1 MLQNKSRLLLLA
13 ITLCAAISSTHAQ
26 TESAPSSEV
35 DTAPQGDNELVVP
48 MKIFI
53 VTGTRIGQPLKQT
66 LSHATVINQQEIQD
80 SQATDVPSLLKN
92 LAGIEFYQSSGI
104 GKQASLFM
112 RGTNSSHVLILLDGV
127 RINSATTGAT
137 AIDQL
142 MLDQIE
148 RIEVVRGN
156 VSSMYGSE
164 AIGGVIQ
171 IFTKRGR
178 GEPAFSASV
187 GAGSKQSR
195 RISTG
200 YGGQIN
206 DTQFNVRASHYRTD
220 GISAINP
227 QLAPNANPDNDG
239 YENAS
244 LSANVHHTLS
254 ADHGLSGS
262 FFRSRGE
269 VEYDDTNAFGGAIT
283 DVHTS
288 SATLGKFSLAS
299 DNRLAERWQSKL
311 QLAQGRDDAKG
322 YLNGMENPGSGF
334 KTTNRQLTWQNT
346 LAVHTDGKV
355 LLGLEKLKQQVASD
369 TAFTRTERR
378 INSLFAGY
386 TGNYGA
392 HQVQTNLRQDRYA
405 DFGKANTGLLGY
417 GYVITDTLR
426 VTASASTAFKAPTF
440 NDLYYPLS
448 FGFSGNPNLKP
459 ERSRNRELGLRYAND
474 MQHVNIIYFDNRIR
488 DLIAPPPDFSTVINV
503 NTARINGIELSY
515 AGQFANTGIKA
526 AYTRQN
532 PRDELTNLPLL
543 RRAKSFANLSITQQ
557 MQGWR
562 VAGEAQRSGPRVDS
576 NIMTFSRITLPGY
589 TLINLLADYTI
600 NQRLNLSMRVDNLL
614 NKDYMLAHGYN
625 TLGRTVLIGLS
636 SQQ

>member
-13 ITLCAAISSTHAQ
+13 FTLFAVISSTHAQ
-26 TESAPSSEV
+26 TESAPASAVE
-35 DTAPQGDNELVVP
+35 TAPQGDNELAVP

-66 LSHATVINQQEIQD
+66 LSHATVINQQEIQN

-92 LAGIEFYQSSGI
+92 LAGVEFSQSGGI

-127 RINSATTGAT
+127 RINSATTGTT
-137 AIDQL
+137 AVDQL

-156 VSSMYGSE
+156 VSSVYGSE

-178 GEPAFSASV
+178 GEPDFSASV
-187 GAGSKQSR
+187 GAGSLKSR
-195 RISTG
+195 RISAG

-206 DTQFNVRASHYRTD
+206 DTQFNVQASRYRTA
-220 GISAINP
+220 GVSAINP
-227 QLAPNANPDNDG
+227 QLAPNANPDKDG
-239 YENAS
+239 YDNTS
-244 LSANVHHTLS
+244 LSANVRHALNG
-254 ADHGLSGS
+254 DHSLSGS
-262 FFRSRGE
+262 LFKSRGE
-269 VEYDDTNAFGGAIT
+269 VEYDDAFGAPT
-283 DVHTS
+283 DRNLS
-288 SATLGKFSLAS
+288 RPALSKFFLAS
-299 DNRLAERWQSKL
+299 DNRLAEIWQSQL

-322 YLNGMENPGSGF
+322 YLNGVENSSF
-334 KTTNRQLTWQNT
+334 KTTNRQITWQNT
-346 LAVHTDGKV
+346 LAVHTDGNI
-355 LLGLEKLKQQVASD
+355 LLGLERLRQKVASD
-369 TAFTRTERR
+369 TVFTQTNRQ

-386 TGNYGA
+386 TGKFGA
-392 HQVQTNLRQDRYA
+392 HQVQTNVRQDRYS

-417 GYVITDTLR
+417 GYAITDTLR
-426 VTASASTAFKAPTF
+426 ATASASTAFKAPTF

-459 ERSRNRELGLRYAND
+459 ERSKNREVGLRYAND
-474 MQHVNIIYFDNRIR
+474 QQYFNVVYFDNHIR
-488 DLIAPPPDFSTVINV
+488 DLIATSPDFSTVINV
-503 NTARINGIELSY
+503 NTARINGVELSY

-526 AYTRQN
+526 AHTRQN

-543 RRAKSFANLSITQQ
+543 RRAKSFANLSIAQQ

-562 VAGEAQRSGPRVDS
+562 VAGEAQHSGPRVDS
-576 NIMTFSRITLPGY
+576 DIMTFSRITLPSY
-589 TLINLLADYTI
+589 TLLNLLADYKI

-625 TLGRTVLIGLS
+625 TLGRTVFIGLS

>member
-1 MLQNKSRLLLLA
+1 MLQNKLRLLLLA
-13 ITLCAAISSTHAQ
+13 VTLCAAISSAHAQ
-26 TESAPSSEV
+26 TESAPASEV
-35 DTAPQGDNELVVP
+35 DTAPQGDNELAVP

-80 SQATDVPSLLKN
+80 SQAVDVPSLLKN
-92 LAGIEFYQSSGI
+92 LAGVEFYQSGGI

-127 RINSATTGAT
+127 RINSATAGTT

-156 VSSMYGSE
+156 VSSVYGSE
-164 AIGGVIQ
+164 AVGGVIQ

-178 GEPAFSASV
+178 GEPALSASV
-187 GAGSKQSR
+187 GAGSLKSR
-195 RISTG
+195 RIAAG

-206 DTQFNVRASHYRTD
+206 DTQFNVQASRYRTA
-220 GISAINP
+220 GVSAINS
-227 QLAPNANPDNDG
+227 QLAPNANPDKDG
-239 YENAS
+239 YDNTS
-244 LSANVHHTLS
+244 LSANVRHALNG
-254 ADHGLSGS
+254 DHSLSGS
-262 FFRSRGE
+262 LFKSRGE
-269 VEYDDTNAFGGAIT
+269 VEYDDTNAFGGAISDT
-283 DVHTS
+283 HTS
-288 SATLGKFSLAS
+288 IPTLSKFSVAS
-299 DNRLAERWQSKL
+299 ENRLSDVWQSKL
-311 QLAQGRDDAKG
+311 QLAQGKDNSKNF
-322 YLNGMENPGSGF
+322 LNTVESTSF
-334 KTTNRQLTWQNT
+334 KTTNRQITWQNT
-346 LAVHTDGKV
+346 LAVHTDGNV
-355 LLGLEKLKQQVASD
+355 LLGLERLKQQVASD
-369 TAFTRTERR
+369 TVFTQTNRQ

-386 TGNYGA
+386 TGKFGA
-392 HQVQTNLRQDRYA
+392 HQVQTNVRQDRYS

-417 GYVITDTLR
+417 SYAITDTLR
-426 VTASASTAFKAPTF
+426 ATASASTAFKAPTF

-459 ERSRNRELGLRYAND
+459 ERSKNREVGLRYAND
-474 MQHVNIIYFDNRIR
+474 QQYFNVVYFDNHIR
-488 DLIAPPPDFSTVINV
+488 DLIATSPDFSTVINV
-503 NTARINGIELSY
+503 NTARINGVELSY

-526 AYTRQN
+526 AHTRQN

-543 RRAKSFANLSITQQ
+543 RRAKSFANLSIAQQ
-557 MQGWR
+557 MQSWR
-562 VAGEAQRSGPRVDS
+562 VIGEAQHSGPRVDS
-576 NIMTFSRITLPGY
+576 DIMTFSRITLPSY
-589 TLINLLADYTI
+589 TLLNLLADYKI

-625 TLGRTVLIGLS
+625 TLGRTVFIGLS

>member
-1 MLQNKSRLLLLA
+1 MLQNKLRLLLLA
-13 ITLCAAISSTHAQ
+13 VTLCAAISSAHAQ
-26 TESAPSSEV
+26 TESAPASEV
-35 DTAPQGDNELVVP
+35 DTAPQGDNELAVP

-53 VTGTRIGQPLKQT
+53 VTGTRIGQPLKQI

-80 SQATDVPSLLKN
+80 SQAVDVPSLLKN
-92 LAGIEFYQSSGI
+92 LAGVEFYQSGGI

-156 VSSMYGSE
+156 VSSVYGSE

-178 GEPAFSASV
+178 GEPDFSASV
-187 GAGSKQSR
+187 GAGSLKSR
-195 RISTG
+195 RISAG

-206 DTQFNVRASHYRTD
+206 DTQFNVQASRYRTA
-220 GISAINP
+220 GVSAINP
-227 QLAPNANPDNDG
+227 QLAPNANPDKDG
-239 YENAS
+239 YDNTS
-244 LSANVHHTLS
+244 LSANVRHALNG
-254 ADHGLSGS
+254 DHSLSGS
-262 FFRSRGE
+262 LFKSRGE
-269 VEYDDTNAFGGAIT
+269 VEYDNAFGVPT
-283 DVHTS
+283 DRNFS
-288 SATLGKFSLAS
+288 KPTLSKFSLAS
-299 DNRLAERWQSKL
+299 ENRLSDVWQSKL

-322 YLNGMENPGSGF
+322 YLNGVENSSF
-334 KTTNRQLTWQNT
+334 KTTSRQIIWQNT
-346 LAVHTDGKV
+346 LAVHTDGNV
-355 LLGLEKLKQQVASD
+355 LLGLERLKQKVASD
-369 TAFTRTERR
+369 TAFTQTDRQ

-386 TGNYGA
+386 TGKFGA
-392 HQVQTNLRQDRYA
+392 HQVQTNVRQDRYS

-417 GYVITDTLR
+417 GYAITATWR
-426 VTASASTAFKAPTF
+426 ATISASTAFKAPTF

-459 ERSRNRELGLRYAND
+459 ERSKNREVGLRYAND
-474 MQHVNIIYFDNRIR
+474 QQYFNVVYFDNHIR
-488 DLIAPPPDFSTVINV
+488 DLIATSPDFSTVINV
-503 NTARINGIELSY
+503 NTARINGVELSY

-526 AYTRQN
+526 AHTRQN

-543 RRAKSFANLSITQQ
+543 RRAKSFANLSIAQQ
-557 MQGWR
+557 MQSWR
-562 VAGEAQRSGPRVDS
+562 VTGEAQHSGPRVDS
-576 NIMTFSRITLPGY
+576 DIMTFSRITLPSY
-589 TLINLLADYTI
+589 TLVNLVADYEI

-625 TLGRTVLIGLS
+625 TLGRTVFIGLS

>member
-13 ITLCAAISSTHAQ
+13 FTLCAVISSTHAQ
-26 TESAPSSEV
+26 TESAPASAV
-35 DTAPQGDNELVVP
+35 DTAPQGDNEVAVP

-66 LSHATVINQQEIQD
+66 LSHATVINQQEIQN

-92 LAGIEFYQSSGI
+92 LAGVEFYQSGGI
-104 GKQASLFM
+104 GKQASLFL

-156 VSSMYGSE
+156 VSSVYGSE

-171 IFTKRGR
+171 IFTRRGR
-178 GEPAFSASV
+178 GEPALSASV
-187 GAGSKQSR
+187 GAGSNQSR
-195 RISTG
+195 RIATG

-206 DTQFNVRASHYRTD
+206 DTQFNVQASHYQTG

-227 QLAPNANPDNDG
+227 RLAPNANPDNDG
-239 YENAS
+239 YENTS
-244 LSANVHHTLS
+244 LSANMRHMLS
-254 ADHGLSGS
+254 ADHSLSGS
-262 FFRSRGE
+262 LFQSKGD
-269 VEYDDTNAFGGAIT
+269 VEYDNAFDAPSDAHIST
-283 DVHTS
+283 PILS
-288 SATLGKFSLAS
+288 KFSLAS
-299 DNRLAERWQSKL
+299 DNRLSEIWQSKL
-311 QLAQGRDDAKG
+311 QLAQGKDSTKS
-322 YLNGMENPGSGF
+322 YLNGLENFGSYF
-334 KTTNRQLTWQNT
+334 KTINRQITWLNT
-346 LAVHTDGKV
+346 VAVHTDGNV
-355 LLGLEKLKQQVASD
+355 LLGLEKLKQKVASG
-369 TAFTRTERR
+369 TTFTQTERR

-392 HQVQTNLRQDRYA
+392 HQVQTNLRQDRYS

-417 GYVITDTLR
+417 GYAITDTLR
-426 VTASASTAFKAPTF
+426 ATASASTAFKAPTF

-448 FGFSGNPNLKP
+448 FGFSGNPDLKP

-474 MQHVNIIYFDNRIR
+474 TQHVDIVYFDNRIR
-488 DLIAPPPDFSTVINV
+488 DLTALTPDFSTVVNV
-503 NTARINGIELSY
+503 NTARINGVELSY

-532 PRDELTNLPLL
+532 PRDELTNIPLP
-543 RRAKSFANLSITQQ
+543 RRAKFFANLNIVQQ
-557 MQGWR
+557 MQSWR
-562 VAGEAQRSGPRVDS
+562 VAGEAQRSGSRGD
-576 NIMTFSRITLPGY
+576 NDIMTFSRIILPGY
-589 TLINLLADYTI
+589 TLINLLADYHI
-600 NQRLNLSMRVDNLL
+600 NQRLKLSVRVDNLL
-614 NKDYMLAHGYN
+614 DKDYMLAHGYN
-625 TLGRTVLIGLS
+625 SLGRTVWIGLG

>member
-1 MLQNKSRLLLLA
+1 MLQNKSHLLLLA
-13 ITLCAAISSTHAQ
+13 FTLFAVISSTHAQ
-26 TESAPSSEV
+26 TESAPASAVE
-35 DTAPQGDNELVVP
+35 TAPQGDNELAVP

-66 LSHATVINQQEIQD
+66 LSHATVINQQEIQN

-92 LAGIEFYQSSGI
+92 LAGVEFYQSGGI

-156 VSSMYGSE
+156 VSSVYGSE

-178 GEPAFSASV
+178 GEPTLSASV
-187 GAGSKQSR
+187 GAGSNQSR
-195 RISTG
+195 RIATG
-200 YGGQIN
+200 YGGHIN
-206 DTQFNVRASHYRTD
+206 DTQFNVQASHYQTA
-220 GISAINP
+220 GISAINT

-239 YENAS
+239 YENTS
-244 LSANVHHTLS
+244 LSATVRHALNG
-254 ADHGLSGS
+254 DHSLSGS
-262 FFRSRGE
+262 LFRSKGD
-269 VEYDDTNAFGGAIT
+269 VEYDVTNAFGDAIS

-288 SATLGKFSLAS
+288 SATLGKFSLVS
-299 DNRLAERWQSKL
+299 DNRWAEIWQSKL
-311 QLAQGRDDAKG
+311 QLAQGTDNSKNF
-322 YLNGMENPGSGF
+322 LNTVESSSF
-334 KTTNRQLTWQNT
+334 KTINRQITWQNT
-346 LAVHTDGKV
+346 VVVHANGNV
-355 LLGLEKLKQQVASD
+355 LLGLEKLKQKVASD
-369 TAFTRTERR
+369 TAFTQTERQ

-392 HQVQTNLRQDRYA
+392 HQVQTNLRQDRYS

-417 GYVITDTLR
+417 GYAITDTLR
-426 VTASASTAFKAPTF
+426 ATASASTAFKAPTF

-459 ERSRNRELGLRYAND
+459 ERSKNRELGLRYAHD
-474 MQHVNIIYFDNRIR
+474 TQHVDIVYFDNRIR
-488 DLIAPPPDFSTVINV
+488 DLIASTPDFSTVANV
-503 NTARINGIELSY
+503 NTARINGVELSY
-515 AGQFANTGIKA
+515 AGQFVNTGIKA

-543 RRAKSFANLSITQQ
+543 RRAKSFANLNIAQQ
-557 MQGWR
+557 MQSWR
-562 VAGEAQRSGPRVDS
+562 VAGEAQHSGSRVDS
-576 NIMTFSRITLPGY
+576 DIMTFSRITLPSY
-589 TLINLLADYTI
+589 TLLNLVADYEI
-600 NQRLNLSMRVDNLL
+600 NQRLKLSVRADNLL
-614 NKDYMLAHGYN
+614 DKDYMLAHGYN
-625 TLGRTVLIGLS
+625 TLGRTVFIGFG
-636 SQQ
+636 SQ

>member
-1 MLQNKSRLLLLA
+1 MLQNKSRLLFLA
-13 ITLCAAISSTHAQ
+13 VTLCAVTASTHAQ
-26 TESAPSSEV
+26 TESDPASEV
-35 DTAPQGDNELVVP
+35 DTAPQGGNEWAVP

-92 LAGIEFYQSSGI
+92 LAGIEFYQSGGI
-104 GKQASLFM
+104 GQQASLFM

-127 RINSATTGAT
+127 RINSATAGTT

-156 VSSMYGSE
+156 VSSVYGSE

-178 GEPAFSASV
+178 GEPALSASV
-187 GAGSKQSR
+187 GAGSNQSR
-195 RISTG
+195 RIAAG

-206 DTQFNVRASHYRTD
+206 DTQFNVQASHYQTA
-220 GISAINP
+220 GVSAINP
-227 QLAPNANPDNDG
+227 QLAPNANPDHDG
-239 YENAS
+239 YNNSS
-244 LSANVHHTLS
+244 LSANIRHTLS
-254 ADHGLSGS
+254 ADHSLSGS
-262 FFRSRGE
+262 LFRSEGE
-269 VEYDDTNAFGGAIT
+269 VQYDDAFGGAIT
-283 DVHTS
+283 DTHTS
-288 SATLGKFSLAS
+288 IPTLSKFSMAS
-299 DNRLAERWQSKL
+299 ENQLSDVWQSKL
-311 QLAQGRDDAKG
+311 QLAQGKDNSKNF
-322 YLNGMENPGSGF
+322 LNTVESTRF
-334 KTTNRQLTWQNT
+334 KTTNRQITWQNT
-346 LAVHTDGKV
+346 VAVHTDGNV
-355 LLGLEKLKQQVASD
+355 LLGLERLKQQVASD
-369 TAFTRTERR
+369 TAFTQTDRQ
-378 INSLFAGY
+378 INSLFGGY
-386 TGNYGA
+386 TSKFGA
-392 HQVQTNLRQDRYA
+392 HQVQANVRQDRYS

-417 GYVITDTLR
+417 GYAITDTLR
-426 VTASASTAFKAPTF
+426 ATASASTAFKAPTF

-448 FGFSGNPNLKP
+448 FGFSGNPDLKP
-459 ERSRNRELGLRYAND
+459 ERSKNREVGLRYAND
-474 MQHVNIIYFDNRIR
+474 RQHFNVVYFNNRIR
-488 DLIAPPPDFSTVINV
+488 DLIASTPDFSTVINV
-503 NTARINGIELSY
+503 NTAHINGVELSY
-515 AGQFANTGIKA
+515 AGQFANTSIKA

-543 RRAKSFANLSITQQ
+543 RRAKSFANLNIAQQ
-557 MQGWR
+557 MQNWR
-562 VAGEAQRSGPRVDS
+562 VAGEAQRSGSRVDGD
-576 NIMTFSRITLPGY
+576 IMTFARITLPSY
-589 TLINLLADYTI
+589 TLLNLVADYKI

>member
-13 ITLCAAISSTHAQ
+13 VILCAAISSAHAQ
-26 TESAPSSEV
+26 TESAPASEI
-35 DTAPQGDNELVVP
+35 DTTPQGDNELAAP

-66 LSHATVINQQEIQD
+66 LSHATVINQQDIQA
-80 SQATDVPSLLKN
+80 SQATDVPALLKN
-92 LAGIEFYQSSGI
+92 LAGVEFYQSGGI

-156 VSSMYGSE
+156 VSSVYGSE

-178 GEPAFSASV
+178 GEPTFSASV
-187 GAGSKQSR
+187 GAGSNQSR
-195 RISTG
+195 RNTIG

-206 DTQFNVRASHYRTD
+206 NTQFNVQASHYQTA

-227 QLAPNANPDNDG
+227 QLAPNANPDHDG
-239 YENAS
+239 YNNNS
-244 LSANVHHTLS
+244 LSANIRHTLNT
-254 ADHGLSGS
+254 DHSLSGS
-262 FFRSRGE
+262 LFRSKGE

-288 SATLGKFSLAS
+288 SATLSKFSLAS
-299 DNRLAERWQSKL
+299 DNRLAEIWQSKL
-311 QLAQGRDDAKG
+311 QLAQGGDNAKS
-322 YLNGMENPGSGF
+322 YLNGVENASF
-334 KTTNRQLTWQNT
+334 KTTSRQITWQNT
-346 LAVHTDGKV
+346 LAVHTDGNV

-369 TAFTRTERR
+369 IAFTQTDRQ

-386 TGNYGA
+386 TSNYGA
-392 HQVQTNLRQDRYA
+392 HQMQTNVRQDRYS

-417 GYVITDTLR
+417 GYAITDTLR
-426 VTASASTAFKAPTF
+426 ATASTSTAFKAPTF
-440 NDLYYPLS
+440 NDLYYPV
-448 FGFSGNPNLKP
+448 FGNPNLKG
-459 ERSRNRELGLRYAND
+459 ERSRNREVGLRYANGN
-474 MQHVNIIYFDNRIR
+474 QQLNVIYFDTHFR
-488 DLIAPPPDFSTVINV
+488 DLIAADSSNITNIKK
-503 NTARINGIELSY
+503 ARIDGIELSY
-515 AGQFANTGIKA
+515 AGQFVNTGIKA

-557 MQGWR
+557 MQSWR
-562 VAGEAQRSGPRVDS
+562 VAGEAQHSGSRVDGD
-576 NIMTFSRITLPGY
+576 IMTFSRVTLSSY
-589 TLINLLADYTI
+589 TLLNLVADYKI
-600 NQRLNLSMRVDNLL
+600 SQRLNLSMRVDNLL

>member
-1 MLQNKSRLLLLA
+1 MLQNKLRLLLLA
-13 ITLCAAISSTHAQ
+13 VTLCAAISLAHAQ
-26 TESAPSSEV
+26 TESTPASEV
-35 DTAPQGDNELVVP
+35 DTAPQGDNELAVP

-80 SQATDVPSLLKN
+80 SQAVDVPSLLKN
-92 LAGIEFYQSSGI
+92 LAGVEFYQSGGI

-156 VSSMYGSE
+156 VSSVYGSE

-171 IFTKRGR
+171 IFTRRGR
-178 GEPAFSASV
+178 GEPAFSASA
-187 GAGSKQSR
+187 GAGSLKSR
-195 RISTG
+195 RIAAG

-206 DTQFNVRASHYRTD
+206 DTQFNVHASRYRTA
-220 GISAINP
+220 GVSAINS
-227 QLAPNANPDNDG
+227 QLAPNANPDKDG
-239 YENAS
+239 YDNTS
-244 LSANVHHTLS
+244 LSANVRHALNG
-254 ADHGLSGS
+254 DHSLSGS
-262 FFRSRGE
+262 LFKSRGE
-269 VEYDDTNAFGGAIT
+269 VEYDDAFGAPT
-283 DVHTS
+283 DRNLS
-288 SATLGKFSLAS
+288 RPALSKFSLAS
-299 DNRLAERWQSKL
+299 DNRLAEIWQSQL

-322 YLNGMENPGSGF
+322 YLNGVENSSF
-334 KTTNRQLTWQNT
+334 KTTNRQITWQNT
-346 LAVHTDGKV
+346 LAVHTNGNI
-355 LLGLEKLKQQVASD
+355 LLGLERLRQKVASD
-369 TAFTRTERR
+369 TVFTQTNRQ
-378 INSLFAGY
+378 INSLFSGY
-386 TGNYGA
+386 TGKFGA
-392 HQVQTNLRQDRYA
+392 HQVQTNVRQDRYS

-417 GYVITDTLR
+417 GYAITATLR
-426 VTASASTAFKAPTF
+426 ATISASTAFKAPTF

-459 ERSRNRELGLRYAND
+459 ERSKNREVGLRYAND
-474 MQHVNIIYFDNRIR
+474 TQHVDIIYFDNHIR
-488 DLIAPPPDFSTVINV
+488 DLIATSPDFSTVINV
-503 NTARINGIELSY
+503 NTARINGVELSY

-526 AYTRQN
+526 AHTRQN

-557 MQGWR
+557 MQSWR
-562 VAGEAQRSGPRVDS
+562 VAGEAQHSGPRVDS
-576 NIMTFSRITLPGY
+576 DIMTFSRITLPSY
-589 TLINLLADYTI
+589 TLLNLVADYEI

-625 TLGRTVLIGLS
+625 PLGRTVFIGLS

>member
-1 MLQNKSRLLLLA
+1 MLQNKSRLLFLA
-13 ITLCAAISSTHAQ
+13 VTLCAVTASTHAQ
-26 TESAPSSEV
+26 TESDPASEV
-35 DTAPQGDNELVVP
+35 DTAPQGGNEWAVP

-92 LAGIEFYQSSGI
+92 LAGIEFYQSGGI
-104 GKQASLFM
+104 GQQASLFM

-127 RINSATTGAT
+127 RINSATSGAT

-156 VSSMYGSE
+156 VSSVYGSE

-178 GEPAFSASV
+178 GKPALSASV
-187 GAGSKQSR
+187 GAGSNQSR
-195 RISTG
+195 RIAAG

-206 DTQFNVRASHYRTD
+206 DTQFNVQASHYQTA
-220 GISAINP
+220 GVSAINP
-227 QLAPNANPDNDG
+227 QLAPNANPDHDG
-239 YENAS
+239 YNNSS
-244 LSANVHHTLS
+244 LSANIRHTLS
-254 ADHGLSGS
+254 ADHSLSGS
-262 FFRSRGE
+262 LFRSEGE
-269 VEYDDTNAFGGAIT
+269 VQYDDAFGGAIT
-283 DVHTS
+283 DTHTS
-288 SATLGKFSLAS
+288 IPTLSKFSMAS
-299 DNRLAERWQSKL
+299 ENQLSDVWQSKL
-311 QLAQGRDDAKG
+311 QLAQGKDNSKNF
-322 YLNGMENPGSGF
+322 LNTVESTRF
-334 KTTNRQLTWQNT
+334 KTTNRQITWQNT
-346 LAVHTDGKV
+346 VAVHTDGNV
-355 LLGLEKLKQQVASD
+355 LLGLERLKQQVASD
-369 TAFTRTERR
+369 TAFTQTDRQ
-378 INSLFAGY
+378 INSLFGGY
-386 TGNYGA
+386 TSKFGA
-392 HQVQTNLRQDRYA
+392 HQVQANVRQDRYS

-417 GYVITDTLR
+417 GYAITDTLR
-426 VTASASTAFKAPTF
+426 ATASASTAFKAPTF

-448 FGFSGNPNLKP
+448 FGFSGNPDLKP
-459 ERSRNRELGLRYAND
+459 ERSKNREVGLRYAND
-474 MQHVNIIYFDNRIR
+474 RQHFNVVYFNNRIR
-488 DLIAPPPDFSTVINV
+488 DLIASTPDFSTVINV
-503 NTARINGIELSY
+503 NTAHINGVELSY
-515 AGQFANTGIKA
+515 AGQFANTSIKA

-543 RRAKSFANLSITQQ
+543 RRAKSFANLNIAQQ
-557 MQGWR
+557 MQNWR
-562 VAGEAQRSGPRVDS
+562 VAGEAQRSGSRVDGD
-576 NIMTFSRITLPGY
+576 IMTFARITLPSY
-589 TLINLLADYTI
+589 TLLNLVADYKI